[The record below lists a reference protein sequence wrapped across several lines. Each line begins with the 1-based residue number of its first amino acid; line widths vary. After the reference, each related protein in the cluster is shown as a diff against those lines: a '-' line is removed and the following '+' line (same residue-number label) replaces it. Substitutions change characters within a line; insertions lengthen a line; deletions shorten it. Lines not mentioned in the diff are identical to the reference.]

1 MKNIS
6 FKDIVEKVSL
16 ESIPSL
22 YSPYHEMDIRQFCD
36 KMNELIS
43 YGRGMQSS
51 LQKFGKIAGITQEEF
66 AQKIGISVRS
76 IQQYEQHQ
84 KNINVAS
91 VQTARNMATILNC
104 HIEDLLEIEVNDAR
118 NL

>member
-43 YGRGMQSS
+43 YGRGEAEQSA
-51 LQKFGKIAGITQEEF
+51 KIQENSRDYP
-66 AQKIGISVRS
+66 GGVRP
-76 IQQYEQHQ
+76 EDRDFC
-84 KNINVAS
+84 A
-91 VQTARNMATILNC
+91 LNPA
-104 HIEDLLEIEVNDAR
+104 I
-118 NL
+118 